1 MEDVDRPRLDLYKQV
16 AATARTTVK
25 PGDSIPL
32 KGVKAQVVSSD
43 GQFIA
48 KAINGG
54 GPNALCATAERKAP
68 APPENGRNVGMLFT
82 FGKFTFLDLADLD
95 WASEMALTCPVNRV
109 GTVTIWQTDRHG
121 NLFGAGAPAM
131 LGAIKPQVIVVNN
144 GPRKGLGQVDTAV
157 QSLTRPGYQETAA
170 SYADKRSR
178 GCLESRGSGRA
189 TSHWPIRTHNTSRDQ
204 IANFEETADCKGN
217 WIRASIAPDGK
228 FTITNGRNG
237 FNKSYVARSPQS
249 GS

>member
-1 MEDVDRPRLDLYKQV
+1 MASSSRRQST
-16 AATARTTVK
+16 AAA
-25 PGDSIPL
+25 PI
-32 KGVKAQVVSSD
+32 
-43 GQFIA
+43 
-48 KAINGG
+48 
-54 GPNALCATAERKAP
+54 ALCATAERKAP

-95 WASEMALTCPVNRV
+95 WASEMALTCPVNKV

-170 SYADKRSR
+170 SYAYEKIARLPGVEGIWQGHICTGRSGAQHVERSDREFR
-178 GCLESRGSGRA
+178 GDRRLQGELDSSVHRA
-189 TSHWPIRTHNTSRDQ
+189 RWEVHHHER
-204 IANFEETADCKGN
+204 
-217 WIRASIAPDGK
+217 
-228 FTITNGRNG
+228 
-237 FNKSYVARSPQS
+237 PQRVQ
-249 GS
+249 